1 MNQIALRK
9 TMSGLAAFLLL
20 SLACITFVEASSENS
35 SDRSTITIIDSSGRT
50 VKLPYPIE
58 SVVALNSNVP
68 EEMIALGASDKISGI
83 DIDAKKKVDLG
94 LYSQLKD
101 VPVIGSYD
109 DPNYELIA
117 QLKPD
122 VVIQW
127 TSWPPLP
134 DEVAQKLEPFGI
146 PVVALDLYRMEIY
159 TSEVELLGKMLGK
172 EEKAREYISF
182 ILDQYD
188 AINET
193 LLQIQESDRK
203 TVYFE
208 GVNYYETYGGADYG
222 CGVPGMIRAGG
233 GKDLYSDQK
242 PYYFTANPED
252 VAKRNPDIIFKGIS
266 DPQGYFME
274 NDSILKDLSNN
285 VSGRVELANTNAV
298 KDGHVYAVS
307 FDATA
312 GLRKKFGP
320 LFIAK
325 ALYPE
330 KFQDLDP
337 EAFLLKYLEDYLG
350 ISPQGHYI
358 YPPL

>member
-1 MNQIALRK
+1 ML
-9 TMSGLAAFLLL
+9 F
-20 SLACITFVEASSENS
+20 LACIACTEAATNSSSEHS
-35 SDRSTITIIDSSGRT
+35 VITITDSSGRT
-50 VKLPYPIE
+50 VEIPYPVE

-68 EEMIALGASDKISGI
+68 EEMIALGASDKLSGI
-83 DIDAKKKVDLG
+83 DIDAKKKVDSG
-94 LYSQLKD
+94 LFPQLKD
-101 VPVIGSYD
+101 IPVIGSYD

-117 QLKPD
+117 ELKPD

-172 EEKAREYISF
+172 EDKAKEYVSF
-182 ILDQYD
+182 IQDQYD

-193 LLQIQESDRK
+193 LLQIPESERK
-203 TVYFE
+203 TLYFE

-222 CGVPGMIRAGG
+222 CGIPGMIKAGG
-233 GKDLYSDQK
+233 GKDLYYDQK

-252 VAKRNPDIIFKGIS
+252 VAKRDPDFIFKGIS

-274 NDSILKDLSNN
+274 NDSTLRDLSNN
-285 VSGRVELANTNAV
+285 VSRRVELANTNAV
-298 KDGHVYAVS
+298 KDGHVYAIS

-330 KFQDLDP
+330 RFPNLDP
-337 EAFLLKYLEDYLG
+337 EAFLREYLEDYLG
-350 ISPQGHYI
+350 LPPQGHYI

>member
-1 MNQIALRK
+1 MCADVRK
-9 TMSGLAAFLLL
+9 KA
-20 SLACITFVEASSENS
+20 ACILVALLMFPCFMVCAQANS
-35 SDRSTITIIDSSGRT
+35 GAAGSTISITDSAGRT
-50 VKLPYPIE
+50 VEVPYPVE

-68 EEMIALGASDKISGI
+68 EEMIALGAWDRITGI
-83 DIDAKKKVDLG
+83 DTSAKKKVDQG
-94 LYSQLKD
+94 LYPQLKE
-101 VPVIGSYD
+101 VSLVGSYD

-172 EEKAREYISF
+172 EEEAHEYISF
-182 ILDQYD
+182 IQDQYD
-188 AINET
+188 SINQT
-193 LLQIQESDRK
+193 LARIPESERK

-208 GVNYYETYGGADYG
+208 GANYYETYGGADYG

-233 GKDLYSDQK
+233 GKDLYYDQK
-242 PYYFTANPED
+242 PYYFTTNPED
-252 VAKRNPDIIFKGIS
+252 VAERNPDVIIKGIS
-266 DPQGYFME
+266 EPQGYFME
-274 NDSILKDLSNN
+274 DERTLKDLRNN
-285 VSGRVELANTNAV
+285 VSNRVELANTNAV
-298 KDGHVYAVS
+298 KNGQVYAIS
-307 FDATA
+307 FDVTA

-320 LFIAK
+320 LFVAK

-337 EAFLLKYLEDYLG
+337 EAFLLEYLENYLG
-350 ISPQGHYI
+350 MPPQGQYI
-358 YPPL
+358 YPKI

>member
-1 MNQIALRK
+1 
-9 TMSGLAAFLLL
+9 MSGLTAFLLL

-50 VKLPYPIE
+50 VEIPYPVE
-58 SVVALNSNVP
+58 KVVALNSNVP
-68 EEMIALGASDKISGI
+68 EEMIALGASDRISGI

-182 ILDQYD
+182 IQDQYD

-193 LLQIQESDRK
+193 LLQIPDSERK

-252 VAKRNPDIIFKGIS
+252 VAERNPDFIFKGIS

-274 NDSILKDLSNN
+274 NDSILKDLSIN
-285 VSGRVELANTNAV
+285 VSSRVELANSNAV
-298 KDGHVYAVS
+298 KDGHVYAIS
-307 FDATA
+307 FDATS